1 MLWFEVCLFR
11 EVFHSSFVSLLNAS
25 TLSQVVK
32 NVGHVVDES
41 NDGAADG
48 DDNVDKNE
56 NVVDEHVDDGLCV
69 EVHLLGHRPVEV
81 GVHKDDRQLHRGAKC
96 G

>member
-1 MLWFEVCLFR
+1 M
-11 EVFHSSFVSLLNAS
+11 NAS

-81 GVHKDDRQLHRGAKC
+81 GVHKDDRQLHKIDTFQALLLLHPVFITMLDGW
-96 G
+96 

>member
-1 MLWFEVCLFR
+1 M
-11 EVFHSSFVSLLNAS
+11 
-25 TLSQVVK
+25 K

-81 GVHKDDRQLHRGAKC
+81 GVHKDDRQLHKIDTFQALLLLHPVFITMLDGW
-96 G
+96 